1 MALKLYTNTTGALK
15 VVATDYK
22 AVIKQLN
29 TIDPQHVKQL
39 KKDYRQIAGK
49 AQQSVKQ
56 ELKEIGPGGPVGRGM
71 LHGGRTGWGRNYGTT
86 SGPVSG
92 AKRYPYDSVLIDAFT
107 RPKSGQTGIA
117 RLRVRSAATVIA
129 DLAQKY
135 SGRSLTRTYKIR
147 LFGGP
152 EVERQH
158 RLTYKSVGT
167 FIRKLGPIRK
177 RSKKNKSRSV
187 YPGFDRAYPE
197 VKAEAEKAIQKALR
211 IVATNIDRISK

>member
-1 MALKLYTNTTGALK
+1 MALKLYSGTAGALK
-15 VVATDYK
+15 VYASDYK

-29 TIDPQHVKQL
+29 TIDPQHVRQL
-39 KKDYRQIAGK
+39 KKDYRDIAGK
-49 AQQSVKQ
+49 AQKSVKTELQ
-56 ELKEIGPGGPVGRGM
+56 ELTRSGPSSRM
-71 LHGGRTGWGRNYGTT
+71 LHGGRTGWGTNYGTAGGPI
-86 SGPVSG
+86 SGV
-92 AKRYPYDSVLIDAFT
+92 KRYPYDSVLIDAFT
-107 RPKSGQTGIA
+107 RPKKGQTGIA

-158 RLTYKSVGT
+158 KLTYKSVGS

-177 RSKKNKSRSV
+177 RSKKNHSRNV
-187 YPGFDRAYPE
+187 YPGFNKAYPE
-197 VKAEAEKAIQKALR
+197 VRAEAEKAIKKALR
-211 IVATNIDRISK
+211 IVEANIDRISR

>member
-15 VVATDYK
+15 VYASDYK

-29 TIDPQHVKQL
+29 QINPQHVRQL
-39 KKDYRQIAGK
+39 KKDYRTIAGK
-49 AQQSVKQ
+49 AQESVKN
-56 ELKEIGPGGPVGRGM
+56 ELKELGRGGPASGM
-71 LHGGRTGWGRNYGTT
+71 LHGGRTGWGTNYGRTGGAI
-86 SGPVSG
+86 SGV
-92 AKRYPYDSVLIDAFT
+92 KRYPYNSVLIESFA
-107 RPKSGQTGIA
+107 RPKKGQTGIA

-152 EVERQH
+152 EVQRQH

-167 FIRKLGPIRK
+167 FIRKLGPIAK
-177 RSKKNKSRSV
+177 KSKKNKSRNV
-187 YPGFDRAYPE
+187 YPGFDKSYPE
-197 VKAEAEKAIQKALR
+197 VKAEAEKAIKNALR